1 MTPDFPWRQ
10 FWQLASP
17 TSPTQSPRAR
27 QQCGLLQSLLEI
39 NTAMTTP
46 HPLRLV
52 RLKEVIQRC
61 GLGKTAIYTR
71 IRAGE
76 FPRPVDLGGVVAWVE
91 TEVDA
96 WIEARIAARGL
107 PQ

>member
-1 MTPDFPWRQ
+1 
-10 FWQLASP
+10 
-17 TSPTQSPRAR
+17 
-27 QQCGLLQSLLEI
+27 
-39 NTAMTTP
+39 MTTP
-46 HPLRLV
+46 QPLRLL
-52 RLKEVIQRC
+52 RLKEVFQRC

-76 FPRPVDLGGVVAWVE
+76 FPKPVDLRRVVVWAE

-96 WIEARIAARGL
+96 WIEDRIAARGL

>member
-1 MTPDFPWRQ
+1 MTPPQ
-10 FWQLASP
+10 
-17 TSPTQSPRAR
+17 
-27 QQCGLLQSLLEI
+27 
-39 NTAMTTP
+39 
-46 HPLRLV
+46 PLRLL

-61 GLGKTAIYTR
+61 GLGKSAIYTR

-76 FPRPVDLGGVVAWVE
+76 FSQPVPLGGVVAWVE

>member
-1 MTPDFPWRQ
+1 M
-10 FWQLASP
+10 
-17 TSPTQSPRAR
+17 TSPAPIR
-27 QQCGLLQSLLEI
+27 LL
-39 NTAMTTP
+39 
-46 HPLRLV
+46 

-76 FPRPVDLGGVVAWVE
+76 FPKPVDLGGVVAWVE
-91 TEVDA
+91 SELVD